1 MITCEQA
8 ATICNKSQY
17 NEASFSEKMRLRLH
31 LLVCK
36 TCAGFTRK
44 NKKLTSLCHKAPLH
58 TLSEDYKNELKDRL
72 KLYR

>member
-1 MITCEQA
+1 MISCEQA

-17 NEASFSEKMRLRLH
+17 NEASFSEKMKLRLH

-36 TCAGFTRK
+36 SCAGYTKK
-44 NKKLTSLCHKAPLH
+44 NKKLTSLCHKAPLRS
-58 TLSEDYKNELKDRL
+58 LPEDYKEQLKNRL